1 MENYLYTQNREFSW
15 LRFNQR
21 VLEEAADPTLPPLER
36 LKFVSIFSSNLDE
49 FFMVRAGSLFDIAAM
64 EPNQVDNKSGL
75 TPQQQLVGIYQMTAA
90 LVGQKE
96 QVYGE
101 VCRSL
106 EVQASPMCPS
116 PPSPSR
122 RLTTPGEY
130 SGIRFSRCSPPRL
143 WTAATPPPISAT
155 SSCISPPW

>member
-49 FFMVRAGSLFDIAAM
+49 FFMVRSGSLFDIAAM

-106 EVQASPMCPS
+106 EVQ
-116 PPSPSR
+116 
-122 RLTTPGEY
+122 
-130 SGIRFSRCSPPRL
+130 GIWARPLRIISSML
-143 WTAATPPPISAT
+143 LVAAAAAIMADTN
-155 SSCISPPW
+155 ISP